1 MNQDMTTPRGSTG
14 AVGRAALADERGWA
28 LVETLV
34 SAVLLIVIALAIT
47 SSLDTASRASAE
59 NKQRSVAAALAEQDQ
74 ERMRGMDASALSNYH
89 PAARNVTT
97 PDGGVYAVTSRSDWI
112 RDSTGNTESCS
123 TNTTQSDY
131 LRITSTVTSASV
143 GTDTKPVVARGIVT
157 PDVGTFGAG
166 LGTFA
171 VQVVDRNGAN
181 VPNMNVATSGTSVYS
196 DLTNGLGCA
205 VFGYIPIGPYTGTAS
220 ATGWVDRDG
229 NPTSSN
235 SGTVTQGTVTMV
247 QVVYDQAGSLAVT
260 LDGAAPQPN
269 GVKLNVSQP
278 AFFTPHTLTP
288 SIAAQQSTLTI
299 NNLFPFASSKYNV
312 YAGSCADADPSSSS
326 YTSQTVPSTL
336 VTPGSPATPLTVH
349 LPQMQITVKKNGVAL
364 TSAANVRIT
373 STVGGCGSDTFYG
386 PTSPT
391 GSLTVPMPY
400 GHYTVCADQGGKEA
414 VSPTQTNTGASIT
427 VPVINITN
435 TNGSC

>member
-14 AVGRAALADERGWA
+14 AVGRAALADEGGWA
-28 LVETLV
+28 LV

-97 PDGGVYAVTSRSDWI
+97 PDGGVYTVTSRSDWI

-171 VQVVDRNGAN
+171 VQVIDRNGAK
-181 VPNMNVATSGTSVYS
+181 VPNMNVATSGTSTYS
-196 DLTNGLGCA
+196 DLTNSLGCA

-260 LDGAAPQPN
+260 LDGAAPAN
-269 GVKLNVSQP
+269 TKLNVSQP
-278 AFFTPHTLTP
+278 SFFTPHTLNP
-288 SIAAQQSTLTI
+288 SLTAGQTTLTI
-299 NNLFPFASSKYNV
+299 DNLFPFASSTYNAYV
-312 YAGSCADADPSSSS
+312 GSCSDTDPTR
-326 YTSQTVPSTL
+326 YTGQTAASTL
-336 VTPGSPATPLTVH
+336 VTPGNPATPLSVH
-349 LPQMQITVKKNGVAL
+349 LPPITVTVTKGGTPQNGA
-364 TSAANVRIT
+364 SVRIA
-373 STVGGCGSDTFYG
+373 STVSGCTEVG
-386 PTSPT
+386 T
-391 GSLTVPMPY
+391 GTTDSTGKVTIPMPY
-400 GHYTVCADQGGKEA
+400 GHYSVCAVNAAGNKGTTSPVNNILSAGPSTAPTVTLGSTGGLTC
-414 VSPTQTNTGASIT
+414 P
-427 VPVINITN
+427 
-435 TNGSC
+435 